1 MTSISMHDGRVVLH
15 QADCRDVLRGMPDNS
30 IDSVVTDPPYAL
42 VSIQKRFGKP
52 GSSPA
57 KDVYGRGA
65 AGFMGKTWDTGEVAF
80 SDEFWAEVLRVLKPG
95 GHVVAFSG
103 TRTYHRMA
111 VAIEDAG
118 FECRDMLSWVYG
130 SGFPKSHDV
139 SKGIDRVG
147 GMPPSE
153 QAELL
158 RSRREAAGLSRD
170 DLAAQVGCTPA
181 SVRDWEEGR
190 ARVAGGAV
198 EHITP
203 SKAYRAA
210 LADLLGYSA
219 DERRLVGVATDRRD
233 DGTVYGVGHGGNL
246 TSGGHTDAAAEWQG
260 WGTALKPA
268 HEPICLARKPLI
280 GTVAENVLQ
289 HGTGALNIDGCRVN
303 SGAVEKHVRTSTTTD
318 ANAMSGRSTGS
329 TGSGEYLSG
338 RWPANICHDGSE
350 EVLAA
355 FPTTGPSKS
364 GKRNPNGKKDTNAFG
379 DYGAQPDA
387 IGGHDDNGGSA
398 ARFFYCAK
406 ASRAD
411 RDAGLD
417 HHKIITIEGKEEW
430 GSEGLKVQLR
440 VDTGQS
446 AIKVIGVSGAQNNNA
461 GEWNTLLSGKESEDL
476 YRLVLM
482 STTRTETKSTMSLKI
497 SNCSESSNTNEN
509 TPDVRSGTGSGG
521 SRAGSAESGITY
533 PITISERMASALGV
547 SHAASQTL
555 LQISAK
561 DGRSSHPTVKPVS
574 LCQWLCRL
582 VTPPGGVILD
592 PFMGSGSTGKAA
604 VLEGFRFVGC
614 EREDEYMPIATARIA
629 WAIGAVSN
637 EERPAK
643 AAVAQQ
649 QPAANDNDLFSAVAA

>member
-1 MTSISMHDGRVVLH
+1 MTVTTMHDGRVVLH
-15 QADCRDVLRGMPDNS
+15 QADCRDVLRGLADNS

-52 GSSPA
+52 GSAPA

-65 AGFMGKTWDTGEVAF
+65 AGFMGKQWDTGEVAF

-118 FECRDMLSWVYG
+118 FEIRDQLGWVYG

-170 DLAAQVGCTPA
+170 VLAERVGCTPS

-190 ARVAGGAV
+190 ARASGGAV

-219 DERRLVGVATDRRD
+219 DERRLVGVATDRRE
-233 DGTVYGVGHGGNL
+233 DGTVYGVGHSGNL
-246 TSGGHTDAAAEWQG
+246 TSGGHTDAAAQWQG

-268 HEPICLARKPLI
+268 WEPICLARKPLD
-280 GTVAENVLQ
+280 GTVAENVLE
-289 HGTGALNIDGCRVN
+289 HGTGAINVDGCRVAYDMSDTN
-303 SGAVEKHVRTSTTTD
+303 PATNPLHRKLAGY
-318 ANAMSGRSTGS
+318 ANGNAADTGS
-329 TGSGEYLSG
+329 SSFSLKDGSGGRNPNELG
-338 RWPANICHDGSE
+338 RWPANIVHDGSD

-355 FPTTGPSKS
+355 FPDTKS
-364 GKRNPNGKKDTNAFG
+364 GLMKAGTVRAAQDVPGSVVYGVYGGDAAKADTYG
-379 DYGAQPDA
+379 DS
-387 IGGHDDNGGSA
+387 GSA

-411 RDAGLD
+411 RDAGL
-417 HHKIITIEGKEEW
+417 EGFEKKE
-430 GSEGLKVQLR
+430 
-440 VDTGQS
+440 S
-446 AIKVIGVSGAQNNNA
+446 AAMAGNLVSGQRLA
-461 GEWNTLLSGKESEDL
+461 GDGTPIATPVRANT
-476 YRLVLM
+476 
-482 STTRTETKSTMSLKI
+482 
-497 SNCSESSNTNEN
+497 
-509 TPDVRSGTGSGG
+509 
-521 SRAGSAESGITY
+521 
-533 PITISERMASALGV
+533 
-547 SHAASQTL
+547 
-555 LQISAK
+555 
-561 DGRSSHPTVKPVS
+561 HPTVKPTS
-574 LCQWLCRL
+574 LMQWLCRL

-604 VLEGFRFVGC
+604 ALEGFRFVGC
-614 EREDEYMPIATARIA
+614 EREDEYMPIAVARIA
-629 WAIGAVSN
+629 WAIGAASK
-637 EERPAK
+637 EEQPERPA
-643 AAVAQQ
+643 VAPQ
-649 QPAANDNDLFSAVAA
+649 QPAANDNDLFSEVAA